1 MKCARLDGMVEGEA
15 HSSGLNLK
23 DHVAAVKSLRC
34 EGRAT
39 EYDVVDRRSI
49 EHNANL
55 EKSRSVVYGYDH
67 SKCGYMGQ
75 SKQQT
80 SMLCNS

>member
-55 EKSRSVVYGYDH
+55 EKSRSVVIWLRPFEVWLYGPIKATNIDVV
-67 SKCGYMGQ
+67 Q
-75 SKQQT
+75 
-80 SMLCNS
+80 